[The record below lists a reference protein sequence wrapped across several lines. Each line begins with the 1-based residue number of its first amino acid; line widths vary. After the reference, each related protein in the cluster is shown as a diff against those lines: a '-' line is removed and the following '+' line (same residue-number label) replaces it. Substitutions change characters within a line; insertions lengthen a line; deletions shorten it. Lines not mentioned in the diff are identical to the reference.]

1 VRIVLYNPNNG
12 VTRNFMPHDKPLG
25 FRVNILVSRLCFRGI
40 YFPMMGRF
48 AWVKVVAQNRRTIF
62 KLVKEAFGACYRP
75 QLRIPD
81 NCDGG
86 PEVIP
91 ELNRGESRQRNKQE
105 PFSVGRGSRFSN

>member
-1 VRIVLYNPNNG
+1 VRIVLYNPDNG

-62 KLVKEAFGACYRP
+62 ELVKEAFGAWYRP

-86 PEVIP
+86 EVA
-91 ELNRGESRQRNKQE
+91 
-105 PFSVGRGSRFSN
+105 

>member
-1 VRIVLYNPNNG
+1 VLYNPNNG

-62 KLVKEAFGACYRP
+62 ELVKEAFGAWYRP

-86 PEVIP
+86 EVA
-91 ELNRGESRQRNKQE
+91 
-105 PFSVGRGSRFSN
+105 